1 MMMDAMMMTR
11 IGGVVVAATYRLS
24 RLVTRPETTTP
35 RPRQDHDGGDGRR
48 AREEGAKPRALT
60 LTVRGPEREDAVDVL
75 YILSD
80 TERAFFFQG
89 NAFSNNALF
98 FGDRTEGRIRRV
110 GDGDRRARSRRR
122 ARARGEWGE
131 EVRDLVF
138 ALTPWGEAGTPD
150 IFFSIEPTVLD
161 SLECL

>member
-89 NAFSNNALF
+89 NAFSNLTRCFLGIEPRGGSDASATATDAL
-98 FGDRTEGRIRRV
+98 GP
-110 GDGDRRARSRRR
+110 DGAR
-122 ARARGEWGE
+122 ARAGSGGRRCG
-131 EVRDLVF
+131 
-138 ALTPWGEAGTPD
+138 
-150 IFFSIEPTVLD
+150 IS
-161 SLECL
+161 CLR